1 MSSSVEKRHQ
11 TIGEEGSRP
20 SGRNFVIPIA
30 VRRAETPFETG
41 FAAFAILFRFF
52 ETSICRFVYLQR
64 WRGGVAFPLAFGR
77 QGRRRRRHDEV

>member
-41 FAAFAILFRFF
+41 FAARLPIQLSRIHHARASLTIAA
-52 ETSICRFVYLQR
+52 R
-64 WRGGVAFPLAFGR
+64 WRWEEHGREVPKVRLGGVP
-77 QGRRRRRHDEV
+77 